1 MAGVKRFSAKQ
12 KTAMTW
18 WAEPRYRE
26 YDAFICDGAVRS
38 GITLSMGLGFFLWAM
53 RRFNGEQFALCG
65 KTRESIRR
73 NLLPGVLPLLGELG
87 FRWEEKV
94 SKGELRIWCGRRENT
109 YYLFGGKDEG
119 SAALIQG
126 ITLAGVLLDEV
137 ALMPRSFVEQ
147 ACARCSVAGAKLWF
161 SCNPAG
167 PGLLKLLA
175 VASFFVCMSMMCNAI
190 LQANGR
196 AALPIWFIAIG
207 SATKLIVNFILVQMP
222 SVGIKGA
229 PVGTLVCFMLV
240 SVMELIAIKRVTPH
254 PPKYLRVFVKP
265 VVAAAIM
272 GAAARAAYGILA
284 GHLGNTMS
292 VAGGIV
298 VGAIVYA
305 ILVLV
310 LRIVSKD
317 DLSLMPKGDKIAKL
331 LHIK

>member
-1 MAGVKRFSAKQ
+1 MLVAMAAAMHWLEGTMPPLFAGMPGVKLGLANVF
-12 KTAMTW
+12 
-18 WAEPRYRE
+18 
-26 YDAFICDGAVRS
+26 
-38 GITLSMGLGFFLWAM
+38 TLFALQTLGKGEALLVSVLRCGLG
-53 RRFNGEQFALCG
+53 
-65 KTRESIRR
+65 
-73 NLLPGVLPLLGELG
+73 LLL
-87 FRWEEKV
+87 
-94 SKGELRIWCGRRENT
+94 T
-109 YYLFGGKDEG
+109 
-119 SAALIQG
+119 
-126 ITLAGVLLDEV
+126 
-137 ALMPRSFVEQ
+137 
-147 ACARCSVAGAKLWF
+147 
-161 SCNPAG
+161 
-167 PGLLKLLA
+167 
-175 VASFFVCMSMMCNAI
+175 
-190 LQANGR
+190 
-196 AALPIWFIAIG
+196 
-207 SATKLIVNFILVQMP
+207 
-222 SVGIKGA
+222 GA

-265 VVAAAIM
+265 VLAAAIM